1 MLQPFFGVKGMGD
14 SMLWGY
20 REDMSREMLPE
31 YNRFRSVLYPYLERD
46 NWSARI
52 SESQRR

>member
-14 SMLWGY
+14 SMLWRY

-31 YNRFRSVLYPYLERD
+31 HNGVQECVVPIFGKR
-46 NWSARI
+46 
-52 SESQRR
+52 